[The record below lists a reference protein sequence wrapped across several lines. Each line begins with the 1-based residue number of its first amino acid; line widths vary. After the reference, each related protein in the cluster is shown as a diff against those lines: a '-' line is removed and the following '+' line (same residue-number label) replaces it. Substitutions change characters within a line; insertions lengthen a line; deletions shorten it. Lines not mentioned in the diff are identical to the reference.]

1 MSYQWLEKYF
11 PKYTNEQIKNEL
23 NLFKQVYNE
32 VVLKVCWQVNNI
44 IGNKDQNKEIIE
56 GLREYFPGYNKKF
69 ILTLKENV
77 ENITNEQILKD
88 IIDNVCEEK
97 TTCALLDPDYMLDSN
112 IANEFIKTAKSI
124 GVLDKNLE
132 NSYYL
137 SNRNEKPERNP
148 SAYNYEE
155 N

>member
-77 ENITNEQILKD
+77 ENINIQVND
-88 IIDNVCEEK
+88 IISILNLIAYKFNIVVNVR
-97 TTCALLDPDYMLDSN
+97 N
-112 IANEFIKTAKSI
+112 
-124 GVLDKNLE
+124 NLYKR
-132 NSYYL
+132 NSPVEQ
-137 SNRNEKPERNP
+137 SWE
-148 SAYNYEE
+148 
-155 N
+155 